1 MRTSP
6 ECLFMRLLVI
16 AGLLAALPAR
26 GQAPAFLVRDIN
38 PSTPEPRVEDTGA
51 ESEGVG
57 SLFYFEADDGT
68 HGEEIWRTDGTP
80 AGTFLLKDICP
91 GACTSNPRALT
102 SSNGLLFF
110 VADDPLQGPGLWKS
124 DGTPEGTSLVKGDLN
139 ELQGFEEFSFPGMTD
154 AGGKLLFTVQASD
167 SVLEL
172 WVTDGTPGGT
182 HAVGDAARGF
192 IPFFFRRF
200 LAVDH
205 GQVLFAA
212 QDSFTTW
219 EPWVTDGTNA
229 GTHRLSEVN
238 PGAGS
243 PIRFNTV
250 EPAGPEAVAAPR
262 GGFVFVADDGSHGP
276 EIWRTDGTAGGTTL
290 IKDVAPGSSGSS
302 PFGLTVFNGKVL
314 FNATDPAHGSEIWAT
329 DGTAAGTTLLLDIQP
344 GASGSDPR
352 EITTV
357 GSQAFFR
364 AADGTHGAELWATDG
379 TAAGT
384 RMVKDLV
391 PGSGSG
397 LPPTAGG
404 YELTAIGGLLV
415 FYSPVAGGSPA
426 SFWTS
431 DGTDAGTQPLAP
443 ASGSW
448 PYVDVFSQ
456 GINNQG
462 VDNHGVAGG
471 RLFFRGD
478 FDPSFWVTDG
488 TMAGSSK
495 ILDVPVATSS
505 FLVSSGTLEPRLLAD
520 LNGALLFQATD
531 STPSYKLW
539 RSDGTAAGTAQLSDL
554 GGSFLPK
561 DFHTVNGRLV
571 FRDAPS
577 RLGLSDGTTAG
588 TEIVLGSSVV
598 AFATKP
604 LGHELF
610 FLSQPDSAPA
620 GLWKTDGTEAGTVLV
635 ATHSSPTPGVSPV
648 PSGGKVFYSLFNGTS
663 FDLWVSDGTAGGT
676 SVIAPAS
683 NPQNLTDVGGTLFFS
698 SFAFFTPALWKSDG
712 TVAGTVQ
719 VKGVNVITSP
729 NESFAV
735 LPGGTILF
743 RAQDEAH
750 GQELWRSDGT
760 DAGTVL
766 VKDVNPGSAG
776 SRLSVLT
783 VAGSHA
789 FFVAADGVHGREL
802 WVSDGTAAGTHLVKD
817 VVPGAGSSLPFSLTA
832 AGSGVV
838 FSAFDPAHGVEP
850 WRSDGTDAGT
860 VRLADVA
867 PGPFSSNPLG
877 FTLSGSKLYF
887 TANDNTT
894 GFELWAIPKRFV
906 TGTFAD
912 VPPNFW
918 AWQFVEALA
927 ASGVTGGCGGGNFCP
942 GDLVNRAQMAV
953 FILAARDGVPPPPAT
968 GTRFDDVPPG
978 FWAGPWIEEL
988 AREGVVSGCSGNPPL
1003 YCPNNNVTR
1012 AEMAVLLTVSRHEDP
1027 PPATGTR
1034 FNDVPA
1040 DSFAARFI
1048 EQLAADGITSG
1059 CGGGNF
1065 CPDLPI
1071 TRAEMAVF
1079 LAVAFH
1085 LPLP

>member
-1 MRTSP
+1 
-6 ECLFMRLLVI
+6 
-16 AGLLAALPAR
+16 
-26 GQAPAFLVRDIN
+26 
-38 PSTPEPRVEDTGA
+38 
-51 ESEGVG
+51 
-57 SLFYFEADDGT
+57 
-68 HGEEIWRTDGTP
+68 
-80 AGTFLLKDICP
+80 
-91 GACTSNPRALT
+91 
-102 SSNGLLFF
+102 
-110 VADDPLQGPGLWKS
+110 
-124 DGTPEGTSLVKGDLN
+124 
-139 ELQGFEEFSFPGMTD
+139 
-154 AGGKLLFTVQASD
+154 
-167 SVLEL
+167 
-172 WVTDGTPGGT
+172 
-182 HAVGDAARGF
+182 VGDAARGF
-192 IPFFFRRF
+192 VPFFPPRF

-212 QDSFTTW
+212 QDSLTTW

-238 PGAGS
+238 PGAGN
-243 PIRFNTV
+243 PIRFNNL
-250 EPAGPEAVAAPR
+250 GPFGQEAVAAPW
-262 GGFVFVADDGSHGP
+262 GGFVFVGDDGSHGT

-302 PFGLTVFNGKVL
+302 PFGLTVFNGKIL

-329 DGTAAGTTLLLDIQP
+329 DGTDAGTTLLLDIQP
-344 GASGSDPR
+344 GAPGSDPR
-352 EITTV
+352 EITVV

-379 TAAGT
+379 TGAGT
-384 RMVKDLV
+384 RMVKDLL
-391 PGSGSG
+391 PGAGSG
-397 LPPTAGG
+397 LPPTAGD
-404 YELTAIGGLLV
+404 YVFTAIGGRLV
-415 FYSPVAGGSPA
+415 FYSPVVGGSFA

-431 DGTDAGTQPLAP
+431 DGTGDGTQPLAP

-448 PYVDVFSQ
+448 PFVDIGS
-456 GINNQG
+456 QG
-462 VDNHGVAGG
+462 VDNDGVAGG

-488 TMAGSSK
+488 TMAGSTK

-505 FLVSSGTLEPRLLAD
+505 FLVSSGTLEPGLLTD
-520 LNGALLFQATD
+520 FDGALFFQATD
-531 STPSYKLW
+531 STNSYKLW
-539 RSDGTAAGTAQLSDL
+539 RSDGTTAGTAQVSDL
-554 GGSFLPK
+554 GGSSLPK
-561 DFHTVNGRLV
+561 DLHTVNGQLA
-571 FRDAPS
+571 FRDVVS

-588 TEIVLGSSVV
+588 TEIVPGSSVV
-598 AFATKP
+598 TFAKKP
-604 LGHELF
+604 LGNELF

-620 GLWKTDGTEAGTVLV
+620 GLWKTDGTEAGTVPV
-635 ATHSSPTPGVSPV
+635 ATHSSLIPDGSPV

-663 FDLWVSDGTAGGT
+663 FDLWASDGTAGGT
-676 SVIAPAS
+676 SVIGPGS
-683 NPQNLTDVGGTLFFS
+683 NPQGLTDAGGTLFFS
-698 SFAFFTPALWKSDG
+698 SFAFFHPTLWKSDG

-719 VKGVNVITSP
+719 VKDVNVVTST
-729 NESFAV
+729 NQSFAV

-743 RAQDEAH
+743 RAQDGPH
-750 GQELWRSDGT
+750 GEELWRSDGT
-760 DAGTVL
+760 DVGTVL
-766 VKDVNPGSAG
+766 VKDINPGSAG
-776 SRLSVLT
+776 ARISGLR

-789 FFVAADGVHGREL
+789 FFVAADGVHGLEL
-802 WVSDGTAAGTHLVKD
+802 WVSDGTDAGTHLVKD
-817 VVPGAGSSLPFSLTA
+817 VVPGAGSSLPSSLTA
-832 AGSGVV
+832 VGSVVV
-838 FSAFDPAHGVEP
+838 FSAFDPEHGVEA

-860 VRLADVA
+860 FRLADVA
-867 PGPFSSNPLG
+867 PGPLSSNPLG

-894 GFELWAIPKRFV
+894 GFELWAIPKIFV

-918 AWQFVEALA
+918 AWRFIEALA

-968 GTRFDDVPPG
+968 GTRFDDVPAG
-978 FWAGPWIEEL
+978 YWAGPWIEEL

-1003 YCPNNNVTR
+1003 YCPTNNLTR
-1012 AEMAVLLTVSRHEDP
+1012 AEMAVLLTASRHENP

-1034 FNDVPA
+1034 FGDVPA
-1040 DSFAARFI
+1040 DYWAARFI

-1071 TRAEMAVF
+1071 TRGEMAVF